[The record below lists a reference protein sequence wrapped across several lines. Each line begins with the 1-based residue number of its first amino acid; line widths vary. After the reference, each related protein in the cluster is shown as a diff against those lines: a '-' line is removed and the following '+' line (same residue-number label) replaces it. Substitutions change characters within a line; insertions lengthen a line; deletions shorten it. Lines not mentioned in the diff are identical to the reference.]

1 MPAATFDLE
10 QKLYKKGYQHIAGI
24 DEAGRGSWAGPIV
37 AAAVILSRNF
47 PLLNQTLRDS
57 KQLSAKQRDRL
68 CKIIKAN
75 SLNYQISII
84 DRNYIDQYGINQ
96 ANIEVIKQSALKLQP
111 QADCLL
117 IDGLKIAISLPTY
130 FKLIPQ
136 GDSSVASIAA
146 ASILAK
152 TARDYI
158 MQELAKKYPQYGFDK
173 HKGYGTAMHQEK
185 LTQHGPCAIH
195 RQSYGPIKKYLTYV

>member
-1 MPAATFDLE
+1 MLAATFDLE
-10 QKLYKKGYQHIAGI
+10 QKLYKKGYQYIAGI

-37 AAAVILSRNF
+37 AAAVILSPNF
-47 PLLNQTLRDS
+47 PRLNRPLRDS
-57 KQLSAKQRDRL
+57 KQLSAKQRNQL

-84 DRNYIDQYGINQ
+84 DRDYIDQYGINQ
-96 ANIEVIKQSALKLQP
+96 ANIEVIKQSALKLSP
-111 QADCLL
+111 PADCLL
-117 IDGLKIAISLPTY
+117 IDGIKIAINLPAY

-136 GDSSVASIAA
+136 GDSFVASIAA

-158 MQELAKKYPQYGFDK
+158 MQRLAEKYPQYGFDK
-173 HKGYGTAMHQEK
+173 HKGYGTAIHQEK
-185 LTQHGPCAIH
+185 LMQHGPCAIH
-195 RQSYGPIKKYLTYV
+195 RRSYRPIKKYLTYV

>member
-1 MPAATFDLE
+1 MLAASFDLE
-10 QKLYKKGYQHIAGI
+10 QKLYKKGYQYIAGI

-37 AAAVILSRNF
+37 AAAVILSPNF
-47 PLLNQTLRDS
+47 PRLKYLLYDS
-57 KQLSAKQRDRL
+57 KQLSVKQRERL
-68 CKIIKAN
+68 CEIIKAN
-75 SLNYQISII
+75 SINYQISII
-84 DRNYIDQYGINQ
+84 DRDYIDQYGINQ
-96 ANIEVIKQSALKLQP
+96 ANAEVMEQSALKLQP

-117 IDGLKIAISLPTY
+117 IDGIKIAINLPIY

-136 GDSSVASIAA
+136 GDSRIASVAA

-158 MQELAKKYPQYGFDK
+158 MQKLAEQYPQYGFDK

-185 LTQHGPCAIH
+185 LTQLGPCAIH
-195 RQSYGPIKKYLTYV
+195 RRSYRPIKKLLNL